1 MEDLRMSQARSDN
14 RSTPDI
20 LGHLETYEKTIEQC
34 QRYAS
39 LKDNV
44 EKERQS
50 VQLHIYE
57 RVKAE
62 YDRKMTAVEQDLKK
76 QRERLEEKIRELL
89 DRRSELDGLCRKD
102 AERLEEIDFRAR
114 VGEFT
119 VEECKEERSELER
132 RAQNQSREL
141 AQLEEIVGRCT
152 KSGLLAEQESHL
164 AHEQTIGLEEAR
176 EQPLPKPQDDRAE
189 EASHQPVEGVAPA
202 GEREAPETEAAEEVT
217 EDFEIVE
224 EDPPDDEKQA
234 PVVHC
239 PPSVSSG
246 SQRAGRDSGAVPDRD
261 GPLEA
266 VSEYVTGYLIALE
279 GSRQGER
286 FPMIS
291 SNITLG
297 SSPGIDIRL
306 SDAGIAN
313 FHARILY
320 KERKHFLENL
330 DGMGRSYVNGV
341 QASAVVE
348 LRDGDVIR
356 LGDIKMQVEY
366 ASAQKKLVS

>member
-1 MEDLRMSQARSDN
+1 MSQAPSESG
-14 RSTPDI
+14 STSSI
-20 LGHLETYEKTIEQC
+20 LEHLETYEKTSEQC
-34 QRYAS
+34 QRYES
-39 LKDNV
+39 LRANV

-57 RVKAE
+57 RVRAE
-62 YDRKMTAVEQDLKK
+62 YDQKMLAVEEDLKK
-76 QRERLEEKIRELL
+76 QRESLQEKIGEIL
-89 DRRSELDGLCRKD
+89 DRRSELDEFCRKD
-102 AERLEEIDFRAR
+102 SERLEEIDFRTR

-119 VEECKEERSELER
+119 AEECKEERSGLEQR
-132 RAQNQSREL
+132 TQNQSREL

-152 KSGLLAEQESHL
+152 KSGLLAEPEPSPDANATLASGETQDEPEPAVQEGS
-164 AHEQTIGLEEAR
+164 QPEATA
-176 EQPLPKPQDDRAE
+176 AE
-189 EASHQPVEGVAPA
+189 P
-202 GEREAPETEAAEEVT
+202 EAPVTAEAEDTE

-224 EDPPDDEKQA
+224 EDPSDDEKQA

-246 SQRAGRDSGAVPDRD
+246 SPQSQADKPSNEIVDRL
-261 GPLEA
+261 GLKPQ
-266 VSEYVTGYLIALE
+266 SREYVTGYLVALE

-341 QASAVVE
+341 QASAIVE
-348 LRDGDVIR
+348 LRDGDVVR

-366 ASAQKKLVS
+366 ASAQKKSVN

>member
-1 MEDLRMSQARSDN
+1 MSQAPSERG
-14 RSTPDI
+14 STSTI
-20 LGHLETYEKTIEQC
+20 LGHLEAYEKTNEQC

-39 LKDNV
+39 LKANV

-57 RVKAE
+57 RVRAE
-62 YDRKMTAVEQDLKK
+62 YDQKLLAVEQDLKK
-76 QRERLEEKIRELL
+76 QREDLEGTIRELL
-89 DRRSELDGLCRKD
+89 DRQSELDGLCRKN
-102 AERLEEIDFRAR
+102 AERLEEIDFRTR

-119 VEECKEERSELER
+119 EEECNEERSEIEQR
-132 RAQNQSREL
+132 TQDQSREL
-141 AQLEEIVGRCT
+141 AQLDEIMGRCT
-152 KSGLLAEQESHL
+152 KSGLLAEPEPSPP
-164 AHEQTIGLEEAR
+164 ADATVALEETLEEPEP
-176 EQPLPKPQDDRAE
+176 EQDG
-189 EASHQPVEGVAPA
+189 S
-202 GEREAPETEAAEEVT
+202 ERIVQEAPQSEVTAAEPEPPVTAEAEETEA
-217 EDFEIVE
+217 DFEILE
-224 EDPPDDEKQA
+224 EDPSVDEKQA

-246 SQRAGRDSGAVPDRD
+246 SPQPQAGRASDVVVDRL
-261 GPLEA
+261 GLKPE
-266 VSEYVTGYLIALE
+266 VNEYVTGYLVALE

-313 FHARILY
+313 FHARIIY

-348 LRDGDVIR
+348 LRDGDVVR

-366 ASAQKKLVS
+366 ASAQKKSVN

>member
-1 MEDLRMSQARSDN
+1 MSQARSEN
-14 RSTPDI
+14 GSTSDI
-20 LGHLETYEKTIEQC
+20 LGHLEAYEKTSEQC
-34 QRYAS
+34 RRFAS
-39 LKDNV
+39 LKANV

-57 RVKAE
+57 RVRAE
-62 YDRKMTAVEQDLKK
+62 YDQKMLAVEQELKK
-76 QRERLEEKIRELL
+76 QGEGLEEKIRELL
-89 DRRSELDGLCRKD
+89 DRRSELDRLCRKD
-102 AERLEEIDFRAR
+102 TERLEEIDFRTR

-119 VEECKEERSELER
+119 VEECREERGELEQR
-132 RAQNQSREL
+132 TQDQSEEL
-141 AQLEEIVGRCT
+141 AQLEEIMGRCT
-152 KSGLLAEQESHL
+152 KSGLLAEEVR
-164 AHEQTIGLEEAR
+164 EEPR
-176 EQPLPKPQDDRAE
+176 PEPKDEGSKQ
-189 EASHQPVEGVAPA
+189 ASHQPAEAEEPA
-202 GEREAPETEAAEEVT
+202 TEPEPPETTAAEAEEVGEAFEVVD
-217 EDFEIVE
+217 EDQ
-224 EDPPDDEKQA
+224 PDDEKQT

-246 SQRAGRDSGAVPDRD
+246 GPQPQAGRASGSFVDRL
-261 GPLEA
+261 GLQPQT
-266 VSEYVTGYLIALE
+266 SEFVTGYLIALE

-306 SDAGIAN
+306 SDTGIAN

-341 QASAVVE
+341 QARAVVE
-348 LRDGDVIR
+348 LKDGDVVR

-366 ASAQKKLVS
+366 ASAQKKSVN

>member
-1 MEDLRMSQARSDN
+1 MSQARSEN
-14 RSTPDI
+14 GSTSDI
-20 LGHLETYEKTIEQC
+20 LGHLETYEKTSEQC
-34 QRYAS
+34 RRFTS
-39 LKDNV
+39 LKANV

-62 YDRKMTAVEQDLKK
+62 YDQKMLAVEQGLKK
-76 QRERLEEKIRELL
+76 QRESLEEKIQELL
-89 DRRSELDGLCRKD
+89 DRRSELDKLCRRD
-102 AERLEEIDFRAR
+102 AERLEEIDFRTR

-119 VEECKEERSELER
+119 EEECKKERSEIEQR
-132 RAQNQSREL
+132 TQSQSMEL
-141 AQLEEIVGRCT
+141 ARLQEIVGRCT
-152 KSGLLAEQESHL
+152 KSGLLAEQEPSPPSR
-164 AHEQTIGLEEAR
+164 QTAALEEAR
-176 EQPLPKPQDDRAE
+176 EEPRSKPEHDGSEQASSQPAE
-189 EASHQPVEGVAPA
+189 AEVPA
-202 GEREAPETEAAEEVT
+202 AEPEPPETAAAEAEEVGQ
-217 EDFEIVE
+217 EFEIVD
-224 EDPPDDEKQA
+224 EDQPVDEKRT

-246 SQRAGRDSGAVPDRD
+246 SRQAGRAGSHAAP
-261 GPLEA
+261 
-266 VSEYVTGYLIALE
+266 SEYVTGYLIALE

-330 DGMGRSYVNGV
+330 DGMGRSYVNAV
-341 QASAVVE
+341 QATAIVE
-348 LRDGDVIR
+348 LKDGDVVR

-366 ASAQKKLVS
+366 ASAKKKSVN

>member
-1 MEDLRMSQARSDN
+1 MSQVRSEN
-14 RSTPDI
+14 GSASDI
-20 LGHLETYEKTIEQC
+20 LGHLETYEETSEQC
-34 QRYAS
+34 RRYAS
-39 LKDNV
+39 LKANV

-57 RVKAE
+57 RVRAE
-62 YDRKMTAVEQDLKK
+62 YDQKMLAVEQELKK
-76 QRERLEEKIRELL
+76 QRESLDEKIQELL

-102 AERLEEIDFRAR
+102 TERLEEIDFRTR

-119 VEECKEERSELER
+119 EEECKEERSELEQR
-132 RAQNQSREL
+132 TQSQSKEL

-152 KSGLLAEQESHL
+152 NSGLLAEQEPSPSSSP
-164 AHEQTIGLEEAR
+164 AAEPEDDGLEQASHPPAE
-176 EQPLPKPQDDRAE
+176 AE
-189 EASHQPVEGVAPA
+189 EPA
-202 GEREAPETEAAEEVT
+202 TEPETPETAAAETE

-224 EDPPDDEKQA
+224 EDQPGDEKQA

-246 SQRAGRDSGAVPDRD
+246 SPQPQAGPDSGAVAGRT
-261 GPLEA
+261 GSHA
-266 VSEYVTGYLIALE
+266 VASEYVTGYLVALE

-341 QASAVVE
+341 QATAIVE
-348 LRDGDVIR
+348 LKDGDVVR

-366 ASAQKKLVS
+366 APAKKKSVN

>member
-1 MEDLRMSQARSDN
+1 MSQARSEN
-14 RSTPDI
+14 GSTSDI
-20 LGHLETYEKTIEQC
+20 LGHLETYEKTSEEC
-34 QRYAS
+34 KRCAS
-39 LKDNV
+39 LKANV

-57 RVKAE
+57 RVRAE
-62 YDRKMTAVEQDLKK
+62 YDQKMLAVEQELTK
-76 QRERLEEKIRELL
+76 QRETLEERIRELL
-89 DRRSELDGLCRKD
+89 ERRSELDGLCSKD
-102 AERLEEIDFRAR
+102 NERLEEIDFRTR

-119 VEECKEERSELER
+119 EEECRQERSEIEQ
-132 RAQNQSREL
+132 RAQSQSNEL

-152 KSGLLAEQESHL
+152 KSGLLAEQEPSPSSSPP
-164 AHEQTIGLEEAR
+164 ATPEEPREEPQPEPEDDGLEQASHPPDEVEEPAT
-176 EQPLPKPQDDRAE
+176 EPETPETAAAETE
-189 EASHQPVEGVAPA
+189 EA
-202 GEREAPETEAAEEVT
+202 
-217 EDFEIVE
+217 FEIVE
-224 EDPPDDEKQA
+224 EDQPGDEEQA

-246 SQRAGRDSGAVPDRD
+246 SPQPQASRTSGAFVDRL
-261 GPLEA
+261 GLKPE
-266 VSEYVTGYLIALE
+266 VSEYVTGYLVALE

-306 SDAGIAN
+306 SDSGIAN

-348 LRDGDVIR
+348 LKDGDVVR

-366 ASAQKKLVS
+366 ASAKKNSVN

>member
-1 MEDLRMSQARSDN
+1 MSQASSENGSTSDV
-14 RSTPDI
+14 
-20 LGHLETYEKTIEQC
+20 LGHLQAYEKTNEQC

-39 LKDNV
+39 LKANV

-62 YDRKMTAVEQDLKK
+62 YDKKMLAVEQDLKK
-76 QRERLEEKIRELL
+76 QRENLEERIQELL

-102 AERLEEIDFRAR
+102 TERLEEIDFRTR

-119 VEECKEERSELER
+119 EEECKEERRELE
-132 RAQNQSREL
+132 QKTQDQSREL
-141 AQLEEIVGRCT
+141 AQLDEIMGRCT
-152 KSGLLAEQESHL
+152 KSGLLAEQGPSASPSRPEPEDDGS
-164 AHEQTIGLEEAR
+164 EQASG
-176 EQPLPKPQDDRAE
+176 QPAE
-189 EASHQPVEGVAPA
+189 PEVKAVEPEPPVTDAA
-202 GEREAPETEAAEEVT
+202 ETEEVE

-224 EDPPDDEKQA
+224 EDPSVEEKQA

-239 PPSVSSG
+239 PPNVSSG
-246 SQRAGRDSGAVPDRD
+246 SPQPQASPGSDTFVDRL
-261 GPLEA
+261 GLKPEA
-266 VSEYVTGYLIALE
+266 REYVTGYLVALE

-330 DGMGRSYVNGV
+330 DGMGRCYVNGV
-341 QASAVVE
+341 QASAIVE
-348 LRDGDVIR
+348 LRDGDVVR

-366 ASAQKKLVS
+366 APAQKKPTN

>member
-1 MEDLRMSQARSDN
+1 MSQARSEN
-14 RSTPDI
+14 GSTSDI
-20 LGHLETYEKTIEQC
+20 LGHLEAYEQTSEAC
-34 QRYAS
+34 RRYAS
-39 LKDNV
+39 LKANV

-50 VQLHIYE
+50 VQMHIYE
-57 RVKAE
+57 RVRAE
-62 YDRKMTAVEQDLKK
+62 YDEKMLAVEQEMKK
-76 QRERLEEKIRELL
+76 HREILEEKIQELL
-89 DRRSELDGLCRKD
+89 DRRSELDTLCRKD
-102 AERLEEIDFRAR
+102 TERLEEIDFRTR

-119 VEECKEERSELER
+119 VEECKEERRELEQ
-132 RAQNQSREL
+132 RAQSQSRQL
-141 AQLEEIVGRCT
+141 AELEEIMGRCT
-152 KSGLLAEQESHL
+152 KSGLLAEEVKEEPRPEPEDQG
-164 AHEQTIGLEEAR
+164 AEQASPPPAE
-176 EQPLPKPQDDRAE
+176 AE
-189 EASHQPVEGVAPA
+189 EPA
-202 GEREAPETEAAEEVT
+202 TEPEEPPDRIAAEAEEV
-217 EDFEIVE
+217 EEAFEIVDEGEPVDE
-224 EDPPDDEKQA
+224 EQT

-246 SQRAGRDSGAVPDRD
+246 SPQPQAGRASDASVDRL
-261 GPLEA
+261 GLQPQ
-266 VSEYVTGYLIALE
+266 VNEYVTGYLIALE

-306 SDAGIAN
+306 SDTGIAN

-341 QASAVVE
+341 RATSVVE
-348 LRDGDVIR
+348 LRDGDVVR

-366 ASAQKKLVS
+366 APAQKKSVN

>member
-1 MEDLRMSQARSDN
+1 MSQARSEN
-14 RSTPDI
+14 GSTPDI
-20 LGHLETYEKTIEQC
+20 LGHLETYEKTSEEC
-34 QRYAS
+34 RRCAS
-39 LKDNV
+39 LKANV

-57 RVKAE
+57 RVRAE
-62 YDRKMTAVEQDLKK
+62 YDQKMLAVEQEMKK
-76 QRERLEEKIRELL
+76 QRETLEEKIRELL
-89 DRRSELDGLCRKD
+89 ERRSELDVLCRKD
-102 AERLEEIDFRAR
+102 TERLEEIDFRTR

-119 VEECKEERSELER
+119 EEECKQERSEIEQR
-132 RAQNQSREL
+132 TQSQSKEL
-141 AQLEEIVGRCT
+141 AKLEEIVGRCT
-152 KSGLLAEQESHL
+152 KSGLLAEEEPSPSPS
-164 AHEQTIGLEEAR
+164 QTAAPEEVR
-176 EQPLPKPQDDRAE
+176 EEPQPEPEDDRSEQASLQPAE
-189 EASHQPVEGVAPA
+189 SEEPA
-202 GEREAPETEAAEEVT
+202 TEPESPETNAAEAEEVG
-217 EDFEIVE
+217 EDFEIVDEDQPVDE
-224 EDPPDDEKQA
+224 EQT

-246 SQRAGRDSGAVPDRD
+246 SPQPRAGRDSGAVAGRT
-261 GPLEA
+261 GSHA
-266 VSEYVTGYLIALE
+266 AASEYVTGYLIALE

-348 LRDGDVIR
+348 LKDGDVVR

-366 ASAQKKLVS
+366 ASAQKKSVN

>member
-1 MEDLRMSQARSDN
+1 MSQARSEN
-14 RSTPDI
+14 GSTSDI
-20 LGHLETYEKTIEQC
+20 LGHLEAYEKSSEKC

-39 LKDNV
+39 LKANV

-57 RVKAE
+57 RVRAE
-62 YDRKMTAVEQDLKK
+62 YDQKMLSVEQDLKK
-76 QRERLEEKIRELL
+76 QRESLEEKIQELL

-102 AERLEEIDFRAR
+102 TERLEEIDFRTR

-119 VEECKEERSELER
+119 VEECKEERSELEQR
-132 RAQNQSREL
+132 TQDQSKEL

-152 KSGLLAEQESHL
+152 KSGLLAEEVR
-164 AHEQTIGLEEAR
+164 EEP
-176 EQPLPKPQDDRAE
+176 QPKPEDDGSEQASRQPAE
-189 EASHQPVEGVAPA
+189 AEVTAAEPEP
-202 GEREAPETEAAEEVT
+202 PETIAAEAEEVG
-217 EDFEIVE
+217 EDFEIVDEDEPGDE
-224 EDPPDDEKQA
+224 EQT

-246 SQRAGRDSGAVPDRD
+246 SPQPQAGRASGEFVDRL
-261 GPLEA
+261 GLKPQI
-266 VSEYVTGYLIALE
+266 SEYVTGYLVALE

-306 SDAGIAN
+306 SDTGIAN

-348 LRDGDVIR
+348 LKDGDVVR

-366 ASAQKKLVS
+366 ASAQKKSVN

>member
-1 MEDLRMSQARSDN
+1 MSQASSENGSTSDV
-14 RSTPDI
+14 
-20 LGHLETYEKTIEQC
+20 LGHLQAYEKTNEQC

-39 LKDNV
+39 LKANV

-62 YDRKMTAVEQDLKK
+62 YDKKMLVVEQDLKK
-76 QRERLEEKIRELL
+76 QRENLEERIQELL

-102 AERLEEIDFRAR
+102 TERLEEIDFRTR

-119 VEECKEERSELER
+119 EEECKEERRELEQR
-132 RAQNQSREL
+132 TQDQSREL
-141 AQLEEIVGRCT
+141 AQLDEITGRCT
-152 KSGLLAEQESHL
+152 KSGLLAEQGPS
-164 AHEQTIGLEEAR
+164 ASPSQT
-176 EQPLPKPQDDRAE
+176 
-189 EASHQPVEGVAPA
+189 
-202 GEREAPETEAAEEVT
+202 EAPEEMREEPRPEPEDDGSEQASGQPAEPEVKAIEPESPVADAAEAEEVE

-224 EDPPDDEKQA
+224 EDPSVEEKQA

-239 PPSVSSG
+239 PPNMSSG
-246 SQRAGRDSGAVPDRD
+246 SPQPQASPGSDTFVDRL
-261 GPLEA
+261 GLKPVA
-266 VSEYVTGYLIALE
+266 REYVTGYLVALE

-313 FHARILY
+313 FHARIIY

-348 LRDGDVIR
+348 LRDGDVVR

-366 ASAQKKLVS
+366 ASAKKKSVN